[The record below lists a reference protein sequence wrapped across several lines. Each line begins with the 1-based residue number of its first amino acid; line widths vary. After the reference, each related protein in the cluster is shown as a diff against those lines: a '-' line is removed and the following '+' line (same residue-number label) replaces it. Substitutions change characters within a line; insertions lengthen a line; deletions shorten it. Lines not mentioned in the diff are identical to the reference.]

1 MPRSYASSRPIYL
14 QVFNTLYTVATLLFQ
29 TYWLFWSVPPQLYH
43 HASLHWVSSHGQVII
58 IILTLL
64 LVVVLI
70 RIHHQI
76 YDIILDHP
84 GVVVVVTDLFL
95 KSKVTSSIDR
105 SGGGLFGNG
114 TKVLLSVYNIKY
126 NIKQVSD
133 TFELDRMV
141 FQSWLLIAM
150 AVKGHHHLRG
160 CHTQHIPS

>member
-105 SGGGLFGNG
+105 SGGGCLEMALKYCSLFTTSNIISSRSASLLNL
-114 TKVLLSVYNIKY
+114 TEWSFKVDFVLPWQL
-126 NIKQVSD
+126 
-133 TFELDRMV
+133 
-141 FQSWLLIAM
+141 
-150 AVKGHHHLRG
+150 KGI
-160 CHTQHIPS
+160 TI